1 MKKRVLKRWV
11 LLNKAWVYVALTCLF
26 ELMWVYGFNV
36 ADTWWQWA
44 IIIGIILTDFHFLPK
59 ACESLPTG
67 TVYAIF
73 SGVGTIGTVLMDVF
87 LFGQS
92 FSGAKFLF
100 VVIIILG
107 VIGLNLADNQQEK
120 EALKGAA

>member
-1 MKKRVLKRWV
+1 M
-11 LLNKAWVYVALTCLF
+11 NKAWVYVALTCLF